1 MARKLAALIPVLALL
16 AGACTTSSLL
26 NKIDDESEK
35 VVTLVCD
42 ECGIEMLNG
51 QSCEDA
57 LSVALFDGADRDCIV
72 DALNIDKSGSKESLE
87 CSLDVL
93 KEYTSCIEENLACE
107 DPASYSECAA
117 LFEGYSD
124 CPQVSTEV
132 NEAIGACY
140 GGNDDN

>member
-1 MARKLAALIPVLALL
+1 MARRLVALLPVLALL
-16 AGACTTSSLL
+16 GSGCTISSLL
-26 NKIDDESEK
+26 DKIDDESDK

-51 QSCEDA
+51 QSCEEA
-57 LSVALFDGADRDCIV
+57 LSVTLFEGADRDCII

-93 KEYTSCIEENLACE
+93 KEYTSCVEDNLACE

-117 LFEGYSD
+117 LFDGYNE

-132 NEAIGACY
+132 NEAVGKCY
-140 GGNDDN
+140 GDDDGS